1 MSARIVAWA
10 MAAMMLAG
18 CWENTSNSV
27 SRENVELK
35 MEMARLKEQLGASER
50 LLNELKR
57 EGGAIVKYQT
67 LTQSA
72 KFRGGGDTLET
83 VRDRKKLLCG
93 GNADLPGFGYLEPD
107 TGEFTG
113 FDIDICRAVS
123 AAVLGADGSN
133 LLEIVPLTAKL
144 RFASL
149 QAGEVDLL
157 SRNTTWTL
165 SRDAE
170 MKINFVGVSFYDGQ
184 GVMVRSEDEIRKVS
198 ELAGKAVCVQANST
212 SETNI
217 RDYFASRGLNVEI
230 RAFEE
235 RQTAITQYDERA
247 CDAYTGD
254 KSSLVS
260 QRSLLK
266 QPGKHEVLIDE
277 ISREP
282 LGLAVRDEDDNWADV
297 VKWTL
302 QCLISA
308 EVHDIR
314 QENVTA
320 MLSSENK
327 EVQHLLGV
335 DGKLGRKL
343 GLSDDFCYQA
353 ILQVGSYGDIYR
365 RHLGPQS
372 DFSMPRGANA
382 LYIDGGLHY
391 PLPFN

>member
-1 MSARIVAWA
+1 MPARWITLGL
-10 MAAMMLAG
+10 AALMLAG
-18 CWENTSNSV
+18 CWEEDLDTAA
-27 SRENVELK
+27 RQNVELK
-35 MEMARLKEQLGASER
+35 AEIVRLTDELGAAER

-72 KFRGGGDTLET
+72 KFRGGGDTLNT

-107 TGEFTG
+107 SGEFTG

-123 AAVLGADGSN
+123 AAVLGADGSS

-170 MKINFVGVSFYDGQ
+170 MKIDFVAVSFYDGQ
-184 GVMVRSEDEIRKVS
+184 GVMVRTEDEILKVS
-198 ELAGKAVCVQANST
+198 ELAGKAICVQANST
-212 SETNI
+212 SEANI
-217 RDYFASRGLNVEI
+217 RDYFATRGLEVEI

-235 RQTAITQYDERA
+235 RQTAINQYDRGA
-247 CDAYTGD
+247 CEAYTGD

-260 QRSLLK
+260 QRILLK
-266 QPGKHEVLIDE
+266 QPGKHEILIDE

-282 LGLAVRDEDDNWADV
+282 LGLAVRHEDDNWADV
-297 VKWTL
+297 VKWTM

-308 EVHDIR
+308 EALGVR
-314 QENVTA
+314 QDNVNA
-320 MLSSENK
+320 MLASDNR

-353 ILQVGSYGDIYR
+353 IFQVGSYGDIYR
-365 RHLGPQS
+365 RHLGPQAE
-372 DFSMPRGANA
+372 FSMPRGANA
-382 LYIDGGLHY
+382 LYMDGGLHY